1 MLTVTSGVFP
11 VYNNVFKIG
20 TAGRNSAASD
30 MKTIADMTSFSVSI
44 NGNVEE
50 WTPMTTEGWVRRL
63 MTGKGFSIT
72 LSGKRHV
79 GDDGNDY
86 LAGLKFVTGQ
96 DANSKFEWVIPDGTT
111 ISFDCVVNITTD
123 GGESTD
129 VNALEVEILSDGK
142 PTVTNGGVSSLLQD

>member
-1 MLTVTSGVFP
+1 MPRVSSGVFP
-11 VYNNVFKIG
+11 VYNNEFKVG
-20 TAGRNSAASD
+20 TNGRSSAAAD
-30 MKTIADMTSFSVSI
+30 MKTIADMVSFSVSI

-72 LSGKRHV
+72 LSGKRNI

-86 LAGLKFVTGQ
+86 LAGMKFKTGQ
-96 DANSKFEWVIPDGTT
+96 DANTKFEWVMPDGTT
-111 ISFDCVVNITTD
+111 IAFDCVVNITTD

-129 VNALEVEILSDGK
+129 VNALEAEILSDGK
-142 PTVTNGGVSSLLQD
+142 PTVTPPSSSSSQE